1 MKDWPGDLGRIKILE
16 EEVEY
21 LKTLLKPHD
30 TGHLHTT
37 ISVLENRIKQLKGEL
52 EKI

>member
-16 EEVEY
+16 EEIEY
-21 LKTLLKPHD
+21 LKTLLRPHD

-37 ISVLENRIKQLKGEL
+37 IHVLQRRVKQLKGDID
-52 EKI
+52 KI

>member
-37 ISVLENRIKQLKGEL
+37 ISVLENRIQQLKGEL